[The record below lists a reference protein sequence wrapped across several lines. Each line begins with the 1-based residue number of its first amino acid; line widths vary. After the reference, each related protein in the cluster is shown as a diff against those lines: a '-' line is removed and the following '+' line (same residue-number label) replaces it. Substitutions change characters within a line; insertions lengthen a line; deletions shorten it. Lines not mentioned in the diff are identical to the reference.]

1 MQRYL
6 DLSRKHFEKMRN
18 IRRYI
23 HSNPELDRFLPLTCN
38 AVKEEL
44 KNIGV
49 NYEAFGNSGII
60 GEIGAK
66 KDNIIALRADM
77 DALEIIDL
85 KEKEYKSKKHGI
97 MHACGHDAHTAI
109 QVGAAYIIKELE
121 SELNGSVR
129 LIFQPAEETDGGAKD
144 MIDYG
149 ALKDVSAVIGLH
161 VCEAIKTG
169 SIGLKKGVVAA
180 ASNPFVIKINGKGS
194 HGANPSKGIDAIVI
208 ACKIIENLQ
217 VLVSR
222 ETSAT
227 DSAVI
232 TVGKINGGT
241 AANAVASTVQIEGI
255 IRTLGND
262 LRQKIVERVEE
273 VSKAT
278 AAMYGG
284 SVEVTIFESYPSYDN
299 DDSLYEF
306 LSTAIKNSKSVEY
319 VELTKPTMGVEDFAY
334 YAQKVPS
341 LYYRLGCRNEEK
353 GIIHPAHG
361 SYFDIDEEC
370 LIYGAA
376 VQAMNAVELL
386 KKFEQ

>member
-1 MQRYL
+1 MERYL
-6 DLSRKHFEKMRN
+6 DLSRKYFEKMKK

-23 HSNPELDRFLPLTCN
+23 HSNPELDRDLPLTCGK
-38 AVKEEL
+38 VKEEL
-44 KNIGV
+44 NNIGIE
-49 NYEAFGNSGII
+49 YKSFGDLGII
-60 GEIGAK
+60 GQIGSSN
-66 KDNIIALRADM
+66 DNIVALRADM

-85 KEKEYKSKKHGI
+85 KETEYKSIKHGI
-97 MHACGHDAHTAI
+97 MHACGHDAHTAM

-121 SELNGSVR
+121 DELSGSVR
-129 LIFQPAEETDGGAKD
+129 FIFQPAEETDGGAID
-144 MIDYG
+144 MIKYG
-149 ALKDVSAVIGLH
+149 ALEDVKAIFGLH

-180 ASNPFVIKINGKGS
+180 ASNPFKIKITGKGS
-194 HGANPSKGIDAIVI
+194 HGANPSSGVDAIVV

-232 TVGKINGGT
+232 TIGKINGGT
-241 AANAVASTVQIEGI
+241 AANAVASTVEIEGI

-262 LRQKIVERVEE
+262 LRQKIVTRVKE
-273 VSKAT
+273 VSEYT
-278 AAMYGG
+278 AKMYGA
-284 SVEVTIFESYPSYDN
+284 SAEPIIFESYPSYDN
-299 DDSLYEF
+299 DDNLYEF
-306 LSTAIKNSKSVEY
+306 LSEAIKSSNDIGY
-319 VELTKPTMGVEDFAY
+319 VDLTKPTMGVEDFAY
-334 YAQKVPS
+334 YAQQVPS

-353 GIIHPAHG
+353 GIVNPAHG

-376 VQAMNAVELL
+376 VQAMSAVEFL
-386 KKFEQ
+386 KKTK